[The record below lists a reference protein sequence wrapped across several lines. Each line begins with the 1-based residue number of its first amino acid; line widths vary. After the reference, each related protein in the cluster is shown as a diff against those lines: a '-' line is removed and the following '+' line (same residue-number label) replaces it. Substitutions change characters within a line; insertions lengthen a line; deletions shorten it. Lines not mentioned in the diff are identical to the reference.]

1 MILYDRLSWLSMVLR
16 THGSVVKK
24 IWPRFL
30 VTTLVSIVFTYVQ
43 RYEQFHF
50 SLTLAPFLIVGLP
63 LGIILGFR
71 NTSSYDRFW
80 EGRKLWGQLVNTSR
94 TFTRQVDSYLI
105 AKGPDDEAALTR
117 QRQRMIYGCIA
128 VSRSLAKHLR
138 GERELDA
145 LKGLLDDEAIGKL
158 KNEASP
164 PSAILHR
171 LGKDVREAFER
182 GWVDSRYA
190 TVLEG
195 SLTTLT
201 DVLGGCERIKNTP
214 TPISYLIFI
223 HRAVALFCFLL
234 PFGVADTVHNLT
246 PVVVFFVSYA
256 LFSMDAIGDEIDNP
270 FRQSENTLP
279 LSTIAR
285 NIEIELRRRLGEKE
299 EDLPKPLA
307 PHDGVLI

>member
-30 VTTLVSIVFTYVQ
+30 SVTLVSMVFTYVQ
-43 RYEQFHF
+43 RYPQFHF

-94 TFTRQVDSYLI
+94 SFTRQIDSYVI
-105 AKGPDDEAALTR
+105 ATKEDEKAALEKLR
-117 QRQRMIYGCIA
+117 HRMIYGCIA

-138 GERELDA
+138 GERDLDA
-145 LKGLLDDEAIGKL
+145 LKPLLDDDEIAKL
-158 KNEASP
+158 KKEGSP

-171 LGKDVREAFER
+171 LGKDVREAYER

-190 TVLEG
+190 NMLEN
-195 SLTTLT
+195 SLVSLT

-299 EDLPKPLA
+299 EDLPKPLPA
-307 PHDGVLI
+307 KHGVLT